1 MSDLDKYY
9 QSMKEKSEILLTGF
23 LTKDVKL
30 IREKSEGLGLSFV
43 SHKNKD
49 QWNLLHFI
57 K

>member
-1 MSDLDKYY
+1 
-9 QSMKEKSEILLTGF
+9 MKEKSDILLSGF
-23 LTKDVKL
+23 LSKDVKL
-30 IREKSEGLGLSFV
+30 IREKSEGLGLSFI